1 MALRAAH
8 GVDRRRSVRQGP
20 HPQLIVGSRPDGSP
34 RRDPA
39 TSRAKAALA
48 ALVAALLGLA
58 SAGVSTYWAAG
69 GNGLLD
75 TIGGDI
81 ERWGRERGG
90 AVVAALWV
98 IVAVKTTVAIAA
110 PVLAGLG
117 GARLPSWTTG
127 RVPRTLGWIAAA
139 VLTVYGGALTIAGLL
154 VEVGVVEAS
163 ADADPKALAWHAY
176 LWDPWF
182 LAWGL
187 AFLVALS
194 LTRSRGDRP
203 DRPSPRAP

>member
-1 MALRAAH
+1 
-8 GVDRRRSVRQGP
+8 
-20 HPQLIVGSRPDGSP
+20 
-34 RRDPA
+34 
-39 TSRAKAALA
+39 LA

-117 GARLPSWTTG
+117 GARLSSRTTG
-127 RVPRTLGWIAAA
+127 RVPRALGWIAAA

>member
-1 MALRAAH
+1 M
-8 GVDRRRSVRQGP
+8 
-20 HPQLIVGSRPDGSP
+20 
-34 RRDPA
+34 
-39 TSRAKAALA
+39 
-48 ALVAALLGLA
+48 
-58 SAGVSTYWAAG
+58 STYWAAG

-127 RVPRTLGWIAAA
+127 RVPRALGWIAAA

-163 ADADPKALAWHAY
+163 ADADPKALA
-176 LWDPWF
+176 
-182 LAWGL
+182 
-187 AFLVALS
+187 
-194 LTRSRGDRP
+194 
-203 DRPSPRAP
+203 